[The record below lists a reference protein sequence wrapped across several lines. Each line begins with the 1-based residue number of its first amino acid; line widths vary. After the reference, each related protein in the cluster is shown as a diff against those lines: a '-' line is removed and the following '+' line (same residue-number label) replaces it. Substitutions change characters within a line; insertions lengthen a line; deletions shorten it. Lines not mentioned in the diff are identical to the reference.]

1 MNFSDLPQSSKHPR
15 NGMRKNEDIYD
26 QLTISDAV
34 PPSLHPSH
42 HSDSQT
48 SSVDSDSV
56 SDSGSSYYE
65 TDSDDDDFYFPTCRI
80 PDLDMINS
88 KRPRTADPKS
98 RKPTQFWVAK
108 MAAKD
113 FFRPSMKAE
122 VSRSLYFMYAPDW
135 FDPFDKS
142 SASRLNPWLFGLEK
156 EFQAFDEGITL
167 DRNYRVY
174 THKNHKELTTNVIA
188 VKVEFR
194 NVAALGYRFDLLFNV
209 DPAWGKESRNTS
221 PIRAHFVTGDNCCIK
236 CKRKGHIVAQCPIA
250 AFIRCT
256 TLQQSVTWGTYS
268 HNAMKKHKYSMVVV

>member
-1 MNFSDLPQSSKHPR
+1 MP
-15 NGMRKNEDIYD
+15 KNEEKHNHPF
-26 QLTISDAV
+26 SVHDAM
-34 PPSLHPSH
+34 PPSLL
-42 HSDSQT
+42 HSDSH
-48 SSVDSDSV
+48 SDSHSLDSESD

-65 TDSDDDDFYFPTCRI
+65 TDSDDDVFFPSCRI

-88 KRPRTADPKS
+88 KRSRTADPKS

-135 FDPFDKS
+135 FDPFDKA

-174 THKNHKELTTNVIA
+174 TTKNHKELSTNVIA

-194 NVAALGYRFDLLFNV
+194 NVASLGYRFDLLFNV
-209 DPAWGKESRNTS
+209 DPAWGKESRNTN

-256 TLQQSVTWGTYS
+256 TMQQSVTWGTYS
-268 HNAMKKHKYSMVVV
+268 QSVMKKNKYTMVVV

>member
-1 MNFSDLPQSSKHPR
+1 MIHGFSLPLDLTLQIYSMD
-15 NGMRKNEDIYD
+15 NGI
-26 QLTISDAV
+26 LTSDAI
-34 PPSLHPSH
+34 PPSIRLDEFSESH
-42 HSDSQT
+42 SSDTESDS
-48 SSVDSDSV
+48 S
-56 SDSGSSYYE
+56 YE
-65 TDSDDDDFYFPTCRI
+65 TDEDDFFPTCRI
-80 PDLDMINS
+80 PDLDIVNS
-88 KRPRTADPKS
+88 KRPRAVDPKS

-108 MAAKD
+108 IAAKD

-122 VSRSLYFMYAPDW
+122 VSRSLYFMYAPEW
-135 FDPFDKS
+135 FDPFDKGS
-142 SASRLNPWLFGLEK
+142 FSRLDPWLFGLEK

-174 THKNHKELTTNVIA
+174 TQKNNKELSGNVIA

-194 NVAALGYRFDLLFNV
+194 NVTQLGYRFDILFNV
-209 DPAWGKESRNTS
+209 DPAWGKESRNNS

-268 HNAMKKHKYSMVVV
+268 KDSMRKDKYSAVVV